1 MKSMVGAFSL
11 SRLEIPGLGRIVDPA
26 DSSEALPASPARAV
40 GPAESAAVS
49 GQPPTPRLSLRNLSK
64 TFRGGAGEVVA
75 LQDVSLD
82 IRPGEFVSLLGAS
95 GCGKTTLLRIIAGL
109 EREYSGEALLDGK
122 MIERPGKDRG
132 VVFQDHRL
140 LPWLTIEENVG
151 FGLAHLSRKD
161 RTEIVQSHL
170 ALVGLSGFAK
180 SRPSQLS
187 GGMAQ
192 RAAIARALATDP
204 EILLLDEPLGAL
216 DALTRLYMQEELE
229 RIWKEK
235 PGLTVVMVTHD
246 VDEAIYLSDRVVLL
260 SPRPGRIKRILDISA
275 ARPRSREDAEFNG
288 IKRVLLEEFQLL
300 HEKTVEYVI

>member
-1 MKSMVGAFSL
+1 MDATTYSL
-11 SRLEIPGLGRIVDPA
+11 SRLEVSGLGRIVDPT
-26 DSSEALPASPARAV
+26 DSAPVLPSLPTSTSKPTKVVASPAP
-40 GPAESAAVS
+40 GPK
-49 GQPPTPRLSLRNLSK
+49 LSLRNLTK
-64 TFRGGAGEVVA
+64 VFQGGSGEVMA
-75 LQDVSLD
+75 LQHVSLD
-82 IRPGEFVSLLGAS
+82 VRPGEFVSLLGAS

-109 EREYSGEALLDGK
+109 ERDYLGEALLDGK
-122 MIERPGKDRG
+122 RIERPGKDRG

-151 FGLAHLSRKD
+151 FGLAHLSRKE

-170 ALVGLSGFAK
+170 ALVGLAGFAK

-246 VDEAIYLSDRVVLL
+246 VDEAIYLSDRIVLL

>member
-1 MKSMVGAFSL
+1 MAGAYSL
-11 SRLEIPGLGRIVDPA
+11 SRLEIPGLGRILDPS
-26 DSSEALPASPARAV
+26 DSSEELPALPARETRSTGSNAVAAQPAA
-40 GPAESAAVS
+40 
-49 GQPPTPRLSLRNLSK
+49 PRLSLRNLSK
-64 TFRGGAGEVVA
+64 VFRGGANDVVA
-75 LQDVSLD
+75 LQEVGLD

-109 EREYSGEALLDGK
+109 ERDYSGEALLDGK
-122 MIERPGKDRG
+122 RITRPGKDRG

-151 FGLAHLSRKD
+151 FGLSHLPRAKRS
-161 RTEIVQSHL
+161 EIVQSHL

>member
-1 MKSMVGAFSL
+1 MASAYSL
-11 SRLEIPGLGRIVDPA
+11 SRLEVAGLGRIVDPTDA
-26 DSSEALPASPARAV
+26 SDATTSVPGQAPAPKPTRSDAVSALPAAPK
-40 GPAESAAVS
+40 
-49 GQPPTPRLSLRNLSK
+49 LSLRNLSK
-64 TFRGGAGEVVA
+64 VFRGRAGELVA
-75 LQDVSLD
+75 LQDIGLD
-82 IRPGEFVSLLGAS
+82 IRAGEFISLLGAS
-95 GCGKTTLLRIIAGL
+95 GCGKTTLLRIVAGL
-109 EREYSGEALLDGK
+109 ERDYSGEALLDGK
-122 MIERPGKDRG
+122 RITRPGKDRG

-151 FGLAHLSRKD
+151 FGLSHISRKE
-161 RTEIVQSHL
+161 RSEIVRYHL

-204 EILLLDEPLGAL
+204 EVLLLDEPLGAL

-229 RIWKEK
+229 RIWNEK
-235 PGLTVVMVTHD
+235 RGLTVVMVTHD

-260 SPRPGRIKRILDISA
+260 SPRPGRIRRILDISG
-275 ARPRSREDAEFNG
+275 ARPRSRDDAEFNG
-288 IKRVLLEEFQLL
+288 IKRVLLGEFQLL

>member
-1 MKSMVGAFSL
+1 
-11 SRLEIPGLGRIVDPA
+11 LEVAGLGRIIEPT
-26 DSSEALPASPARAV
+26 DSSDAIPSVSAQATAPKPARSDAVSTLPAAPKLA
-40 GPAESAAVS
+40 
-49 GQPPTPRLSLRNLSK
+49 LRNLSK

-75 LQDVSLD
+75 LQDIGLE

-122 MIERPGKDRG
+122 RITRPGKDRG

-151 FGLAHLSRKD
+151 FGLSRLP
-161 RTEIVQSHL
+161 RTERSEIVQSHL
-170 ALVGLSGFAK
+170 ELVGLSGFAK

-216 DALTRLYMQEELE
+216 DALTRIYMQEELE

-260 SPRPGRIKRILDISA
+260 SPRPGRIKRILDISC

>member
-1 MKSMVGAFSL
+1 MEAGAYSL
-11 SRLEIPGLGRIVDPA
+11 SRLDVSGSGRIVDP
-26 DSSEALPASPARAV
+26 SEVIPLAKSPVPSPMETKTGVSPAQSD
-40 GPAESAAVS
+40 G
-49 GQPPTPRLSLRNLSK
+49 PRLSLRNLSK
-64 TFRGGAGEVVA
+64 VFRGGAGDVVA
-75 LQDVSLD
+75 LQDVELD

-109 EREYSGEALLDGK
+109 ERDYTGEALLDGK
-122 MIERPGKDRG
+122 RITRPGKDRG

-151 FGLAHLSRKD
+151 FGLSHLPRKE
-161 RTEIVQSHL
+161 RSEIVQSHL

-246 VDEAIYLSDRVVLL
+246 VDEAIYLSDRIVLL

-275 ARPRSREDAEFNG
+275 ARPRSREDGEFNA

>member
-1 MKSMVGAFSL
+1 MNAMDATAYSL
-11 SRLEIPGLGRIVDPA
+11 SRLEVSRLGRIVDPT
-26 DSSEALPASPARAV
+26 DSSHVLPSV
-40 GPAESAAVS
+40 
-49 GQPPTPRLSLRNLSK
+49 PTPTSKPTKVVASIAPAPKLSLRNLSK
-64 TFRGGAGEVVA
+64 VFRGGAGEVVA
-75 LQDVSLD
+75 LHDIGLD
-82 IRPGEFVSLLGAS
+82 IRPGEFISLLGAS

-109 EREYSGEALLDGK
+109 ERDYTGEALLDGRR
-122 MIERPGKDRG
+122 ITNPGKDRG

-140 LPWLTIEENVG
+140 LPWLTVEENVG
-151 FGLAHLSRKD
+151 FGLSHLARKE
-161 RTEIVQSHL
+161 RSEIVQSHL
-170 ALVGLSGFAK
+170 ALVGLTGFAK

-229 RIWKEK
+229 RIWKVK

-246 VDEAIYLSDRVVLL
+246 VDEAIYLSDRIVLL
-260 SPRPGRIKRILDISA
+260 SPRPGRIKWIREMSA